1 MRNPLLATKVRNNM
15 NKLGN
20 YDFKLKNI
28 LINGQKRGCSG
39 FITNKDNGNIA
50 YVTTEPL
57 WQPLFNQPIFNTKV
71 MYRAAISTTDYTG
84 GYNQWVEEKDFYV
97 TLQNFLDRDDMYEFD
112 GCKRRDII

>member
-1 MRNPLLATKVRNNM
+1 MRNPLLAIKVRNNM

-39 FITNKDNGNIA
+39 FIINKDNGNIA

-57 WQPLFNQPIFNTKV
+57 WQPVYIKKA
-71 MYRAAISTTDYTG
+71 MYRAAISLADYTG
-84 GYNQWVEEKDFYV
+84 GYNQWIEEDSFYV
-97 TLQNFLDRDDMYEFD
+97 ALHDFLARDDMYEFG
-112 GCKRRDII
+112 GCKRRDVI